1 MPADDDLPSFE
12 TLKSRE
18 GRKETI
24 VYTLEA
30 VAHEIRNPLT
40 AVGGFARRLAKTM
53 DPSSDNWRYV
63 EAILQEAKKLEQ
75 SLNEMGRD
83 LARDGDTGKNKN
95 EG

>member
-1 MPADDDLPSFE
+1 MH
-12 TLKSRE
+12 
-18 GRKETI
+18 
-24 VYTLEA
+24 TLEA

-53 DPSSDNWRYV
+53 DPASDNWKYV
-63 EAILQEAKKLEQ
+63 EAILQETKKLEQ

-83 LARDGDTGKNKN
+83 LERSKVQEKTK